1 VSTQRERYADN
12 DKSEK
17 IVHYVTHCMMFVMN
31 ASLIVPIIV
40 MIKGDRKYNWGLIP
54 AIAIASYT
62 FYRIVMAIINY
73 VKSRRNDN
81 FLIRQLRTFNLIDSL
96 VALLTLQNTMIIANE
111 GEIAG
116 GMKSLS
122 IISSVLIWL
131 VIVVVSVRS
140 FKYS

>member
-1 VSTQRERYADN
+1 
-12 DKSEK
+12 
-17 IVHYVTHCMMFVMN
+17 MMFVMN

-40 MIKGDRKYNWGLIP
+40 MIKGDRKYDWGLIP

-96 VALLTLQNTMIIANE
+96 VALLTLQNTMIIVNE